1 MALCDSHSGSH
12 WLSLPLSGILWP
24 SLALSGSLLLANF
37 AFTVLNW
44 LSEPLLGS
52 RRRCHADAL
61 SPALIFTILVNYIAT
76 TQSAETDGGTQ
87 RPPSFG
93 FAERGARGFHE
104 DVLHILT
111 KTALSVTI

>member
-1 MALCDSHSGSH
+1 MAAGKAVQRQVRQRLDFTQADFCLETFYSSSWAGVT
-12 WLSLPLSGILWP
+12 ILNN
-24 SLALSGSLLLANF
+24 SDKHIATLY
-37 AFTVLNW
+37 
-44 LSEPLLGS
+44 
-52 RRRCHADAL
+52 
-61 SPALIFTILVNYIAT
+61 FTILVNYIAN

-104 DVLHILT
+104 DVLHILR